1 MKVEKRKLCL
11 IKIYGVQ
18 KMTNYVRTVVLKYI
32 TLREFK
38 ISLPLLCKYRTST
51 GPNNLKRFE
60 INLY

>member
-38 ISLPLLCKYRTST
+38 ISLPLLCKYRT
-51 GPNNLKRFE
+51 
-60 INLY
+60 Y